1 VHNINAGQIA
11 RGVQILSTLKNGKF
25 DPYVGVTEIKKV
37 GTQVKQG
44 EPLLMIQYNDET
56 NLDAAMDYFR
66 SAYRLAPRRP
76 TPPPIVVERV
86 A

>member
-1 VHNINAGQIA
+1 M
-11 RGVQILSTLKNGKF
+11 LSMTKSGKV
-25 DPYVGVTEIKKV
+25 DPYVGVTEIKKI

-44 EPLLMIQYNDET
+44 EPLLMIHYNDES
-56 NLDAAMDYFR
+56 NLDSAIDYFR

-76 TPPPIVVERV
+76 VTSSVVVERV